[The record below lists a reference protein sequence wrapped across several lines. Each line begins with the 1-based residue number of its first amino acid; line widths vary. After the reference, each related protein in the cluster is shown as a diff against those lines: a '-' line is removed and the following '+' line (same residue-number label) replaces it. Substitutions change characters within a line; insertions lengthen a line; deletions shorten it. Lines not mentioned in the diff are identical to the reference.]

1 MSVKNPLRNFGEIKS
16 NRTSVSPSFE
26 ATNFSIQLTR
36 IGKMLEESI
45 LNFTKRYLIISTEL
59 EEMKREFIG
68 QVTLVSEYL
77 NLTKKEIRSEKYE
90 SYNQIIYS
98 NTSNI
103 PIMPNYEKKMILRAE
118 KKKENKNFYNRNN
131 LTISHHNRINSYISE
146 RNKTISS
153 MSTKIIDPKKLKS
166 NSAKFLR
173 EDVDEQNHKNKI
185 NISKRQ
191 SVRNE
196 ILPLNNYHMKKNE
209 IIHSLSDIQSKAILI
224 LIDSNILHYEDKIK
238 LLFTKKKIFNQIK
251 PKDILNDELA
261 VIENKIQ
268 VLNNKKQI
276 KEEDIKIINK
286 IISYPSKT
294 AKTGLNYLI
303 SEREKELMNDD
314 NNINKTLI
322 KMIYIC
328 LDEEYSSNN
337 LKEGY
342 EYLFNKYQVK
352 SIKNLF
358 LEVIYNKIFINS
370 LNEKNT
376 KKNEKIIKQISV
388 NKALMSHNLM
398 NNINKTFNYICFSLD
413 EICEFLKNIKG
424 LNKEMKNK
432 VKIEIKL
439 KSLLEEKEK
448 IKKKLKY

>member
-185 NISKRQ
+185 NISKRK

-276 KEEDIKIINK
+276 KEEDMKIINK

-376 KKNEKIIKQISV
+376 NKNEKIIKQISE
-388 NKALMSHNLM
+388 NKALMSHSLM

>member
-268 VLNNKKQI
+268 VLKHKKDI
-276 KEEDIKIINK
+276 NEEDMKIINK

-376 KKNEKIIKQISV
+376 KKNEKIIKQISE
-388 NKALMSHNLM
+388 NKALMSHSLM

-413 EICEFLKNIKG
+413 EICEFLKKIKG

-432 VKIEIKL
+432 IKIEIQL
-439 KSLLEEKEK
+439 KRLIEEEEK
-448 IKKKLKY
+448 IKKKLKD

>member
-276 KEEDIKIINK
+276 KEEDMKIINK

-376 KKNEKIIKQISV
+376 NKNEKIIKQISE
-388 NKALMSHNLM
+388 NKALMSHSLM

>member
-276 KEEDIKIINK
+276 KEEDMKIINK

-376 KKNEKIIKQISV
+376 KKNEKIIKQISE

>member
-185 NISKRQ
+185 NISKRK

-276 KEEDIKIINK
+276 KEEDMKIINK

-376 KKNEKIIKQISV
+376 KKNEKIIKQISE
-388 NKALMSHNLM
+388 NKALMSHSLM

-424 LNKEMKNK
+424 LNKEIKNK

>member
-276 KEEDIKIINK
+276 KEEDMKIINK

-328 LDEEYSSNN
+328 LDEDYSSNN

-376 KKNEKIIKQISV
+376 KKNEKIIKQISE
-388 NKALMSHNLM
+388 NKALMSHSLM

>member
-68 QVTLVSEYL
+68 QVTLISEYL

-185 NISKRQ
+185 NISKRK

-276 KEEDIKIINK
+276 KEEDMKIINK

-376 KKNEKIIKQISV
+376 KKNEKIIKQISE
-388 NKALMSHNLM
+388 NKSLMSHSLM

>member
-1 MSVKNPLRNFGEIKS
+1 
-16 NRTSVSPSFE
+16 
-26 ATNFSIQLTR
+26 
-36 IGKMLEESI
+36 
-45 LNFTKRYLIISTEL
+45 
-59 EEMKREFIG
+59 
-68 QVTLVSEYL
+68 
-77 NLTKKEIRSEKYE
+77 
-90 SYNQIIYS
+90 
-98 NTSNI
+98 
-103 PIMPNYEKKMILRAE
+103 MPNYEKKMILRAE

-251 PKDILNDELA
+251 PKDILNDELSI
-261 VIENKIQ
+261 IENKIQ
-268 VLNNKKQI
+268 VLNKKKQI
-276 KEEDIKIINK
+276 KEEDMKIINK

-328 LDEEYSSNN
+328 LDEDYSSNN

-376 KKNEKIIKQISV
+376 KKNEKIIKQISE
-388 NKALMSHNLM
+388 NKALMSHSLM

>member
-16 NRTSVSPSFE
+16 NKINVSPSFE
-26 ATNFSIQLTR
+26 STNFSIQLTR
-36 IGKMLEESI
+36 INKMLEESI

-68 QVTLVSEYL
+68 QVSLVSEYL
-77 NLTKKEIRSEKYE
+77 NLTKKEIRNEKYE
-90 SYNQIIYS
+90 SYNQVIYS
-98 NTSNI
+98 NISNI
-103 PIMPNYEKKMILRAE
+103 PIMPNYEKKMLLRAE

-276 KEEDIKIINK
+276 KEEDMKIINK

-376 KKNEKIIKQISV
+376 NKNEKIIKQISE
-388 NKALMSHNLM
+388 NKALMSHSLM

>member
-185 NISKRQ
+185 NISKRK

-276 KEEDIKIINK
+276 KEEDMKIINK

-376 KKNEKIIKQISV
+376 KKNEKIIKQISE
-388 NKALMSHNLM
+388 NKALMSHSLM

>member
-276 KEEDIKIINK
+276 KEEDMKIINK

-376 KKNEKIIKQISV
+376 KKNEKIIKQISE
-388 NKALMSHNLM
+388 NKALMSHSLM

>member
-1 MSVKNPLRNFGEIKS
+1 
-16 NRTSVSPSFE
+16 
-26 ATNFSIQLTR
+26 
-36 IGKMLEESI
+36 
-45 LNFTKRYLIISTEL
+45 
-59 EEMKREFIG
+59 
-68 QVTLVSEYL
+68 
-77 NLTKKEIRSEKYE
+77 
-90 SYNQIIYS
+90 
-98 NTSNI
+98 
-103 PIMPNYEKKMILRAE
+103 MILKE
-118 KKKENKNFYNRNN
+118 KKKKENKNFYNRNN

-185 NISKRQ
+185 NISKRK

-276 KEEDIKIINK
+276 KEEDMKIINK

-376 KKNEKIIKQISV
+376 KKNEKIIKQISE
-388 NKALMSHNLM
+388 NKSLMSHSLM

>member
-1 MSVKNPLRNFGEIKS
+1 MSVKNPLRNLGEIKS

-103 PIMPNYEKKMILRAE
+103 QIMPNYEKKMILRAE

-276 KEEDIKIINK
+276 KEEDMKIINK

-376 KKNEKIIKQISV
+376 NKNEKIIKQISE
-388 NKALMSHNLM
+388 NKALMSHSLM